1 MKCTLFL
8 SMVVSMLVSSPALAY
23 YDGVPYYG
31 TYSSYGY
38 GADRFYDVNDRYNTH
53 GGQ

>member
-1 MKCTLFL
+1 MKSTLFL
-8 SMVVSMLVSSPALAY
+8 SIVVSTLVSSPALAY

-31 TYSSYGY
+31 VYSSYGS